1 MVQAGGM
8 DGVGTEGRQV
18 VELGSGSAVCLT
30 GASTITLAA
39 TFLGKSDALGLF
51 VCSESH
57 FLRKSGST
65 TFFLL
70 VNSKGKG
77 KSILLCLP

>member
-1 MVQAGGM
+1 M
-8 DGVGTEGRQV
+8 DRVGTEGRQV
-18 VELGSGSAVCLT
+18 VEMASGSAVCLT

-51 VCSESH
+51 VCNESH
-57 FLRKSGST
+57 FLHKSGST

-70 VNSKGKG
+70 VNFKGKG
-77 KSILLCLP
+77 KSNLFCLP